1 MTAMNQEIF
10 DVTGTNVSD
19 LEVWEYKIFPVLLEM
34 VSVCRLVLSD
44 TAGDVSQYAVRLRL
58 RPD

>member
-10 DVTGTNVSD
+10 DVIGTNVSD
-19 LEVWEYKIFPVLLEM
+19 LEVWVYKIPLLEM
-34 VSVCRLVLSD
+34 GSVCRLVLSD
-44 TAGDVSQYAVRLRL
+44 TAADVSQYAVRLRL